1 MSITN
6 HDFRKIKIR
15 STLHEDE
22 VFDSNLW
29 SIRPFFLILQL
40 AHNSLSFICLEGTK
54 DATYNLTAL
63 FFISLTSVAL
73 QNNTYCICTGELHW
87 SPKKKKT
94 NNNNC
99 LEFQCDTIS
108 ALICRQTAMCCPAQ
122 VYLNSD
128 IFKKGTEHFSRQ
140 RKLLV

>member
-1 MSITN
+1 M
-6 HDFRKIKIR
+6 
-15 STLHEDE
+15 HEDE

-87 SPKKKKT
+87 SPKMKKT
-94 NNNNC
+94 NNNNR
-99 LEFQCDTIS
+99 FVQSDTIA

-128 IFKKGTEHFSRQ
+128 IFKKGTENFSRQ
-140 RKLLV
+140 RKQLV

>member
-1 MSITN
+1 MPILLKVN
-6 HDFRKIKIR
+6 NR

-87 SPKKKKT
+87 SPKMKKT
-94 NNNNC
+94 NNNNR
-99 LEFQCDTIS
+99 FVQSDTIA

-128 IFKKGTEHFSRQ
+128 IFKKGTENFSRQ